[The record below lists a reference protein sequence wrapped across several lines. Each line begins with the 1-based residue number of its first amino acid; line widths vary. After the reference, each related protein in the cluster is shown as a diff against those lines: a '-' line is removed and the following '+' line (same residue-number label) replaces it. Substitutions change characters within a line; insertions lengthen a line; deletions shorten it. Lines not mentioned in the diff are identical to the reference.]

1 LRSPWGDAFSILL
14 RAGIM
19 VGHECRAEALRLLER
34 QSRSCANKI
43 VVCWPLPFYDGA
55 VNWKAPLAP
64 IESKLPMP
72 L

>member
-1 LRSPWGDAFSILL
+1 
-14 RAGIM
+14 M